1 MEEEDRCPMKPECIW
16 RSPIRG
22 GKEFM
27 CIYGLIK
34 GEKAGRIGDKCPRF
48 KKGKPRSTDY
58 WKKSR

>member
-1 MEEEDRCPMKPECIW
+1 MKPECIW